1 MDETLSLMG
10 SLALPRVL
18 RLCSQA
24 GWRGLGSLGL
34 LLAAS
39 CVFIVLMSLEDI
51 EGLPFSE

>member
-10 SLALPRVL
+10 SLALPRVHW
-18 RLCSQA
+18 LCAQA

-39 CVFIVLMSLEDI
+39 CVFTVLMSLEDI

>member
-18 RLCSQA
+18 WLCAQA

-39 CVFIVLMSLEDI
+39 CVFTVLMSLEDI
-51 EGLPFSE
+51 EGLLFSE